1 MSSVAIQQMADRVA
15 QLMEERL
22 GIKGRDLGSAL
33 RKGARALPKRVREAA
48 ELLAASAEKAK
59 NPKLLAQIDMGAV
72 TAAYDACL
80 RHLMTIDPTGRRR
93 DTVSGMI
100 RFVGGGILLL
110 TMGIIAVLVWR
121 GFL

>member
-33 RKGARALPKRVREAA
+33 RKGARGLPKRVREAA
-48 ELLAASAEKAK
+48 EVLAVSAEKSK

-72 TAAYDACL
+72 TQAYDTCV
-80 RHLMTIDPTGRRR
+80 RHLTTIDPTGRRR
-93 DTVSGMI
+93 DAFSGMI
-100 RFVGGGILLL
+100 RFVGGGLLL
-110 TMGIIAVLVWR
+110 LAMGITAVLVWR